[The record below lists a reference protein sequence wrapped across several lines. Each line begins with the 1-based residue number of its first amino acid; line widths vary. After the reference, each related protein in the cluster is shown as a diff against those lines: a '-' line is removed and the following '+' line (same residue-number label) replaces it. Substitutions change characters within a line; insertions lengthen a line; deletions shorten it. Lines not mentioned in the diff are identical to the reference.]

1 MKEKKSLVKVVVLVL
16 SSLYFLL
23 SVNVA
28 YSKEISS
35 NITGDIYVFDDKHDY
50 PISETTST
58 DTTETDKPMGQLVL
72 SGDFRDDGIVDKTHS
87 LSVSSGNIAFSYMFD
102 STILNAQNT
111 EWHIIEDKIKKI
123 DSINLK
129 ENILKGAIVV
139 QTSNDG
145 EKWVTDKQLFNV
157 FKDESTLN
165 DPIYQTQNI
174 QLENGCFYR
183 IIVAYKMQIKTGE
196 NTIAFVTTDTTEQKR
211 IAEVY
216 EFYAVNPKS
225 KDSAASSDDIP
236 RKELASKPISTGV
249 DNGFSGNEKIDKNDP
264 HFGWELGTFIING
277 YTRETMYNNKPIY
290 LKNVGDKVTLW
301 FKLNQDINKLNDN
314 DALSISE
321 DSNGYDQV
329 FGVKQTN
336 FGHGTVIIEFTDHEG
351 KTHDPVIY
359 TNFLEANAHTGADT
373 RVQLFEEGDYEV
385 TLDYEIKND
394 PRKLGPVSVVPTY
407 TNYKIS
413 FGFSIRNGNC
423 MFYPF
428 DITSGNELS
437 DNAITTEGFK
447 LDMAKSRYLNIDVT
461 RTTLKSN
468 SDGLLNEDIRFN
480 RPAKDNDSYSD
491 EGIYKFTVTNLYTG
505 ATTTKTLYVG
515 TDKYLKALSK
525 NNIKLE
531 DLNSRISE
539 GFTVEEDGSL
549 TAPIIE
555 TEADNS
561 SQPDESESALEIT
574 DSAEE
579 STPNTGNSMDTEP
592 SESNIVESI
601 DEDPAKTPSTEK
613 PENNSNPVIYII
625 PILCVGVAIAI
636 YVKKKKSVK
645 NEDDKK

>member
-1 MKEKKSLVKVVVLVL
+1 MKEKKSLVKVVVLIL
-16 SSLYFLL
+16 SSLYFML

-28 YSKEISS
+28 YAKEISS
-35 NITGDIYVFDDKHDY
+35 NIIGDIYIFDDKHDY
-50 PISETTST
+50 PISEATST
-58 DTTETDKPMGQLVL
+58 DTTETYKPMGQLVL

-87 LSVSSGNIAFSYMFD
+87 LSVYSGNIVFSYKFD

-111 EWHIIEDKIKKI
+111 EWHLTEDRIKKI

-129 ENILKGAIVV
+129 DNILSGTIVV

-145 EKWVTDKQLFNV
+145 AKWVTDKQLFNV
-157 FKDESTLN
+157 FKDESTLK
-165 DPIYQTQNI
+165 DAIYQTQNI

-196 NTIAFVTTDTTEQKR
+196 NKIAFVTTDITEQKR

-216 EFYAVNPKS
+216 EFYAINPKS
-225 KDSAASSDDIP
+225 NNTAASSDDIP

-423 MFYPF
+423 MVYPF

-437 DNAITTEGFK
+437 DNAITTKGFK

-468 SDGLLNEDIRFN
+468 SDGLLTEDIRFN

-515 TDKYLKALSK
+515 TDKYFKALSK
-525 NNIKLE
+525 NNIKVE
-531 DLNSRISE
+531 DLNSKI
-539 GFTVEEDGSL
+539 TDGYTIDDDGTL
-549 TAPIIE
+549 IAPVIE
-555 TEADNS
+555 TEPETELETN
-561 SQPDESESALEIT
+561 PESEQDSVSDKEELV
-574 DSAEE
+574 SAETTKEVLE
-579 STPNTGNSMDTEP
+579 SKVVETVNENEISSNKTTE
-592 SESNIVESI
+592 ESQVSA
-601 DEDPAKTPSTEK
+601 DSTDHKEEK
-613 PENNSNPVIYII
+613 SSNPVMII
-625 PILCVGVAIAI
+625 LLICIIGGGAYAA
-636 YVKKKKSVK
+636 YYKKK
-645 NEDDKK
+645 